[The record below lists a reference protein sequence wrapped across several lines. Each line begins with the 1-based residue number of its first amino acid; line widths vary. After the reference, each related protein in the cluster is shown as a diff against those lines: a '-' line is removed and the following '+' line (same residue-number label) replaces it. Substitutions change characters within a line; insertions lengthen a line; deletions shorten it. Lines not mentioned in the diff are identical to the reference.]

1 MGELTMSYTIDDF
14 ITVIMIIG
22 MIVVFGI
29 YVTI

>member
-1 MGELTMSYTIDDF
+1 MRELNMNYTIDDF

-22 MIVVFGI
+22 MIIAFGI

>member
-22 MIVVFGI
+22 MIIAFGI